1 MTPAIGASFAGV
13 TFPFRDTRA
22 EPPEAIPVAPLRQL
36 PTRFPLLNS
45 YARGRDIATFTW
57 DFEKALG
64 ARYFFAQPLKVRALL
79 DIMFPR

>member
-1 MTPAIGASFAGV
+1 MTPAIGA
-13 TFPFRDTRA
+13 TFVGASRSISGHTSRA
-22 EPPEAIPVAPLRQL
+22 PEAIPVASPRQL
-36 PTRFPLLNS
+36 PARFPLLNS

-64 ARYFFAQPLKVRALL
+64 VRYFFAQPLKVRALL

>member
-1 MTPAIGASFAGV
+1 MTLAIGASFRGRRVPILGHAS
-13 TFPFRDTRA
+13 RA
-22 EPPEAIPVAPLRQL
+22 PEAIPVALLRQL
-36 PTRFPLLNS
+36 PTHFPLPDS

-57 DFEKALG
+57 DFEKVPG

>member
-1 MTPAIGASFAGV
+1 MTPAIGVSFRRRHVPISRHAS
-13 TFPFRDTRA
+13 RA
-22 EPPEAIPVAPLRQL
+22 PEAIPVAPLRQL
-36 PTRFPLLNS
+36 STRFPLLNS
-45 YARGRDIATFTW
+45 YARGRDIATFMW

>member
-1 MTPAIGASFAGV
+1 MTPAIGVSFRGRYVPISGHAS
-13 TFPFRDTRA
+13 RA
-22 EPPEAIPVAPLRQL
+22 PEATPVAPPRQL

-57 DFEKALG
+57 DFEKAPG

>member
-1 MTPAIGASFAGV
+1 MPAIDASFRGRHVPISGHMSPAS
-13 TFPFRDTRA
+13 
-22 EPPEAIPVAPLRQL
+22 EAIPVALSRQL

-57 DFEKALG
+57 DFEKAPG

>member
-1 MTPAIGASFAGV
+1 MTPAIGATFTGV
-13 TFPFRDTRA
+13 TLPFWGTQA
-22 EPPEAIPVAPLRQL
+22 EPLRRF
-36 PTRFPLLNS
+36 PSRRFANSRFAFPLLNS

-57 DFEKALG
+57 DFEKAPG

>member
-1 MTPAIGASFAGV
+1 MPAIGATFAGV
-13 TFPFRDTRA
+13 TSPFRTR
-22 EPPEAIPVAPLRQL
+22 EPSPPEAIPVAPPRQL
-36 PTRFPLLNS
+36 PARFPLLNS

-64 ARYFFAQPLKVRALL
+64 AHYFFAPPLKVRALL

>member
-1 MTPAIGASFAGV
+1 MTPAIGGAFAGV
-13 TFPFRDTRA
+13 TFPISGHTSRA
-22 EPPEAIPVAPLRQL
+22 PEAIPVAPLRQL

-45 YARGRDIATFTW
+45 YARRRDIATFTW

-64 ARYFFAQPLKVRALL
+64 VRYFFAQPLKVRALL

>member
-1 MTPAIGASFAGV
+1 MTPAIGA
-13 TFPFRDTRA
+13 TFVGASRFISGHASRA
-22 EPPEAIPVAPLRQL
+22 PEAIPVAPLRQL
-36 PTRFPLLNS
+36 LTCFPLLNS

>member
-1 MTPAIGASFAGV
+1 MTLAIGASFAGV

-22 EPPEAIPVAPLRQL
+22 EPPEAIPVASPRQL
-36 PTRFPLLNS
+36 PTHFPLLNS

-64 ARYFFAQPLKVRALL
+64 ARYFFASPLKVYALL

>member
-1 MTPAIGASFAGV
+1 MTPAIGATFAGV
-13 TFPFRDTRA
+13 TFPFWD
-22 EPPEAIPVAPLRQL
+22 
-36 PTRFPLLNS
+36 S

-64 ARYFFAQPLKVRALL
+64 VRYFFAQPLKVRALL